1 MGFFRRLFG
10 GGSEPA
16 GGPSGVSEP
25 LLGQEELERIG
36 TDDDLLKNYD
46 RQAERNFQAMQAE
59 QSGDPGTA
67 EALYKENVAEEFVG
81 ASPYERLAG
90 IYGRQGRSEEALHVT
105 EAFIRLAKSGRL
117 PRGSQR
123 SADGKLAE
131 FEARAA
137 RLRDQSR

>member
-10 GGSEPA
+10 GGSKPA
-16 GGPSGVSEP
+16 GRPSCVSEP
-25 LLGQEELERIG
+25 LLCRDELERIG

-46 RQAERNFQAMQAE
+46 RQAERNFRAMEAE
-59 QSGDPGTA
+59 QSGDLGTA
-67 EALYKENVAEEFVG
+67 EALYRENVEEEFVA

-90 IYGRQGRSEEALHVT
+90 IYGLQGRSEEALCVT

-123 SADGKLAE
+123 SADARLAE
-131 FEARAA
+131 FEARAEG
-137 RLRDQSR
+137 LRDQSR